1 MVNLYSIKLKEILK
15 TATSSDS
22 IMEALRILDLKFQD
36 DRILQVLSNFHK
48 TNSLNAE
55 NSSLISGCLDSL
67 K

>member
-1 MVNLYSIKLKEILK
+1 MVNLYSIKLKKILK

-48 TNSLNAE
+48 TNSLNVE
-55 NSSLISGCLDSL
+55 NTSLISGCLDSL
-67 K
+67 E

>member
-1 MVNLYSIKLKEILK
+1 MVNLYSIKLKKILK